1 MLDSLKFVKGA
12 VAKKDFVPALRHFKI
27 QNGRITGYNGY
38 IALSSPIDLDLD
50 VYPEAEPFYKAIN
63 ACNDTVKMHLT
74 PTGKLSIRAGK
85 FRSLVNCLSDPGT
98 YPDLFP
104 EGEETAC
111 PQELAEAFQTL
122 APFIGVDAS
131 RPWAMGLLLK
141 GNIAMATNNVVII
154 QYWMPVGIPYELAI
168 PRRCVNE
175 ILRLRESPETFMV
188 NDHSIS
194 LNFSGDRWIRS
205 QLQDKTWP
213 DIGKVLDG
221 GSNPLPIPEGLF
233 EALET
238 IKPFATKEE
247 RVYLGENVIS
257 THPLDVGEGTT
268 IEVEGLNGTGCFNV
282 VQLLNVVGL
291 ATSIDFTMYPKP
303 VHWFSPKCRGAIV
316 GMRL

>member
-1 MLDSLKFVKGA
+1 MLSSLKFVKGA

-27 QNGRITGYNGY
+27 QDGRITGYNGY
-38 IALSSPIDLDLD
+38 IALSAPIDLDMD

-63 ACNDTVKMHLT
+63 ACDDTVKMHLT
-74 PTGKLSIRAGK
+74 PTGKLSVRAGK

-98 YPDLFP
+98 YPELFP
-104 EGEETAC
+104 EGDETPC
-111 PQELAEAFQTL
+111 PQELATAFQTL

-141 GNIAMATNNVVII
+141 GNLATATNNVVIV

-175 ILRLRESPETFMV
+175 ILRLKESPETFKV

-205 QLQDKTWP
+205 QLQDKAWP
-213 DIGKVLDG
+213 DIGRVLDV
-221 GSNPLPIPEGLF
+221 PMQQVAVPDTLL

-247 RVYLGENVIS
+247 RVYLGEGVIS
-257 THPLDVGEGTT
+257 THPLEEAEGTT
-268 IEVEGLNGTGCFNV
+268 IEVEGLQGQGCFNV
-282 VQLLNVVGL
+282 AQLLNVVEL
-291 ATSIDFTMYPKP
+291 ASHIDFSHYPKP
-303 VHWFSPKCRGAIV
+303 VPWIGGQCRGAIV